1 MKEATGEKKPAQGG
15 LVMGDAVVIGE
26 PWGSDLSQPPAIDES
41 ARAQLEQIAEQ
52 MAKWARAAFRNAEY
66 EPKGSFG
73 RRFIEHG
80 AMCYFN
86 CWSPLRQFLDASS
99 PLPSDTQA
107 KE

>member
-1 MKEATGEKKPAQGG
+1 MTEATGVKKPAQGG
-15 LVMGDAVVIGE
+15 LVVGDEGVIGS
-26 PWGSDLSQPPAIDES
+26 PWGSDLSQPPVIDEA

-52 MAKWARAAFRNAEY
+52 IAKWGRSAFRNAEY
-66 EPKGSFG
+66 EPKESFG

-86 CWSPLRQFLDASS
+86 CWSQLRQFLDASS